1 MIEPVDL
8 WITDA
13 VGWMVVAAFVVTWIL
28 DFARSN
34 DIHTELFGRV
44 ARAVGA
50 GAWVAFGV
58 FWLLL
63 VPRFAF
69 EMRSPIEGAL
79 AVLAVPACAYAG
91 YLLWDGRDSLFTL
104 THAVAVMGVIYLPF
118 ETIPI
123 LREVAVETV
132 AAQTYAVITWFGY
145 DVVLT
150 QGPNNFQ
157 SGLEFTYA
165 GESYSTHIVLA
176 CTGLGS
182 MTIFAGLIAALKAP
196 LDRKLLATAAAV
208 GVIYVLNIVRNVFIA
223 VAFGNQWFQVFV
235 GEISALA
242 GYNQPGLVSYF
253 IADRVIAQSMSVV
266 ALVAIALLVV
276 RIVPELLDLLEE
288 AVFVLTNTE
297 IDLAGALNV
306 DER

>member
-1 MIEPVDL
+1 MIEPVEL

-13 VGWMVVAAFVVTWIL
+13 VGWFVVAAFVATWAL
-28 DFARSN
+28 ATRTPASSQ
-34 DIHTELFGRV
+34 RV

-50 GAWVAFGV
+50 GAWGAFGL

-79 AVLAVPACAYAG
+79 ALLAVPACAYAG

-104 THAVAVMGVIYLPF
+104 THAVAVMGIIYLPF
-118 ETIPI
+118 ETIAI

-132 AAQTYAVITWFGY
+132 AAQTYAVITWLGY

-150 QGPNNFQ
+150 QAETGYR
-157 SGLEFTYA
+157 SGLEFTTA
-165 GESYSTHIVLA
+165 GRTYSTHIVLA

-182 MTIFAGLIAALKAP
+182 MTIFAGLIAALEAP
-196 LDRKLLATAAAV
+196 LVRKLQAAAAAV
-208 GVIYVLNIVRNVFIA
+208 GVIYVLNIIRNVFIA

-235 GEISALA
+235 ADISALA
-242 GYNQPGLVSYF
+242 GYTDPGLVSYF
-253 IADRVIAQSMSVV
+253 IADRVIAQSMSVL
-266 ALVAIALLVV
+266 ALVAIAFLVV

-297 IDLAGALNV
+297 IDLGEALRV

>member
-1 MIEPVDL
+1 MLEPVDL

-13 VGWMVVAAFVVTWIL
+13 VGWFVVGAFVAAWALESRGGV
-28 DFARSN
+28 
-34 DIHTELFGRV
+34 G
-44 ARAVGA
+44 RAVGA
-50 GAWVAFGV
+50 GAWGAFGV

-79 AVLAVPACAYAG
+79 AVLAVPACGYAG
-91 YLLWDGRDSLFTL
+91 YLLWSGSASRSMVTL
-104 THAVAVMGVIYLPF
+104 TRAVAVMGVIYLPF
-118 ETIPI
+118 ETIPL
-123 LREVAVETV
+123 LRGAAVETV
-132 AAQTYAVITWFGY
+132 AAQTHGVITWLGY

-150 QGPNNFQ
+150 DGPNGYRT
-157 SGLEFTYA
+157 GLEFSTAGQTYA
-165 GESYSTHIVLA
+165 THIVLA

-182 MTIFAGLIAALKAP
+182 MTIFAGLIAALEAP
-196 LDRKLLATAAAV
+196 LSRKLQAVAAAV
-208 GVIYVLNIVRNVFIA
+208 GIIYVLNIVRNVFIA

-235 GEISALA
+235 AEISAIM
-242 GYNQPGLVSYF
+242 GYSDPGLVSYF

-266 ALVAIALLVV
+266 ALVAIAFLVV

-288 AVFVLTNTE
+288 AVYVLTHTE
-297 IDLAGALNV
+297 VDLEAALRI

>member
-1 MIEPVDL
+1 MLEPVDL

-13 VGWMVVAAFVVTWIL
+13 VGWFVIAAFVATWAL
-28 DFARSN
+28 ESRGW
-34 DIHTELFGRV
+34 LG
-44 ARAVGA
+44 RAVGA
-50 GAWVAFGV
+50 GAWGAFGV

-79 AVLAVPACAYAG
+79 AVLAVPACVYAG
-91 YLLWDGRDSLFTL
+91 YLLWSGDASRSMVTL
-104 THAVAVMGVIYLPF
+104 TRAVAVMGIIYLPF
-118 ETIPI
+118 ETIPL
-123 LREVAVETV
+123 LRGVAVETV
-132 AAQTYAVITWFGY
+132 ASQTHGVITWLGY

-150 QGPNNFQ
+150 EGPNGYRT
-157 SGLEFTYA
+157 GLEFSTAGHTYA
-165 GESYSTHIVLA
+165 THIVLA

-182 MTIFAGLIAALKAP
+182 MTIFAGLIAALEAP
-196 LDRKLLATAAAV
+196 LSRKLQAIAAAV
-208 GVIYVLNIVRNVFIA
+208 GIIYVLNIVRNVFIA

-235 GEISALA
+235 AEVSALV
-242 GYNQPGLVSYF
+242 GYSDPGLVSYF

-266 ALVAIALLVV
+266 ALVAIAFLVV

-288 AVFVLTNTE
+288 AVYVLTHTDV
-297 IDLAGALNV
+297 DLGKALRV

>member
-1 MIEPVDL
+1 MLESVDL

-13 VGWMVVAAFVVTWIL
+13 VGWFVVGAFVAAWALESRGWI
-28 DFARSN
+28 
-34 DIHTELFGRV
+34 G
-44 ARAVGA
+44 RAVGA

-63 VPRFAF
+63 IPRFAF

-79 AVLAVPACAYAG
+79 AVLAVPACVYAG
-91 YLLWDGRDSLFTL
+91 YLLWSGSASRSMVTL
-104 THAVAVMGVIYLPF
+104 TRAVAVMGVIYLPF
-118 ETIPI
+118 ETIPL
-123 LREVAVETV
+123 LRGVAVETV
-132 AAQTYAVITWFGY
+132 AAQTHGVITWLGY

-150 QGPNNFQ
+150 GGPNGYQ
-157 SGLEFTYA
+157 TGLEFSTAGHTYA
-165 GESYSTHIVLA
+165 THIVLA

-182 MTIFAGLIAALKAP
+182 MTIFAGLIAALEAP
-196 LDRKLLATAAAV
+196 LFRKLQAIAAAI
-208 GVIYVLNIVRNVFIA
+208 GIIYALNIVRNVFIA

-235 GEISALA
+235 AEVSALV
-242 GYNQPGLVSYF
+242 GYSDPGLVSYF

-266 ALVAIALLVV
+266 ALVAIAFLVV

-288 AVFVLTNTE
+288 AVYVLTHTE
-297 IDLAGALNV
+297 VDLGKALRV